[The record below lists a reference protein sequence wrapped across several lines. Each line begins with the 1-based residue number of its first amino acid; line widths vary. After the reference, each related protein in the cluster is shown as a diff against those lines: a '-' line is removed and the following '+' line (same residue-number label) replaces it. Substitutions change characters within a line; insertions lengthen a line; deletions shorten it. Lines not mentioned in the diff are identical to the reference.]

1 MFQEF
6 LAESRFLGLPLAATI
21 LFFLVFAAVIV
32 TILRGV
38 FKRKS
43 YDHVASL
50 PLQDDAPD
58 PVDSES
64 EEDTRS

>member
-6 LAESRFLGLPLAATI
+6 LAESRFLGLPTAVTI
-21 LFFLVFAAVIV
+21 LFFLIFVAVIV
-32 TILRGV
+32 VILRGV

-58 PVDSES
+58 PADRES